1 MRRCGL
7 AICILLGSVLL
18 LAAGSSPSTLTGY
31 TADGSQAERDW
42 ETKFRAIPSPDN
54 LRDYNRR
61 LSARPHNLGSPYDKD
76 NAEWMLAKFKS
87 WGLDAHIETFDVLF
101 PTPKERAVELVAPTK
116 FVAKLQEPPVASDPT
131 SSQQSE
137 QLPTYNAYS
146 IDGDVTAPL
155 VYVNYGVPE
164 DYDRLQRLGIS
175 VKGAIVIARY
185 MHSWRGIKPK
195 VAAEH
200 GAIGCI
206 IYSDPYD
213 DGYYRED
220 VFPEGP
226 MRPRDGVQ
234 RGSVM
239 DMPTYPG
246 DPLTPGVGATTN
258 AKRLAIKDAPT
269 LTKIPVLPISYGDAQ
284 PLLAALKGPMAPE
297 QWRGALPFP
306 YHVGPGPAKV
316 HLRVQ
321 SNWNLK
327 TIYDVIVKI
336 PGAQYPDEWIL
347 RGNHHDA
354 WVNGSQDPVSGTSAL
369 IEELRS
375 YSDLLKQ
382 GWRPKRT
389 IIYCV
394 WDGEEP
400 GLLGSTEWA
409 EQHADELRQHAA
421 IYINTDSNDRGVL
434 LALGSHSLEN
444 FINEVAKD
452 IQDPEKNI
460 SVWKRGYLTN
470 IAHSK
475 TEEERKEARDRSDVR
490 IEALGS
496 GSDYTAFID
505 HLGIASLNLAYCCE
519 DQEGIYHSIYD
530 DFYWY
535 THFADTDFV
544 YGRTLSQ
551 TVGTAVM
558 RMADADLLP
567 YTFTDFADTIHKY
580 VGDLEKLL
588 KDKQDEAVE
597 RDKELDEGV
606 YEANSDPR
614 HPTIAPPREDIPP
627 HLNFAPLQNALD
639 TLTRSA
645 QRYQNTLT
653 RIEQSGALTAN
664 ATSLQKVNQ
673 LLIESERKLTDP
685 NGLPHRAWFQH
696 MIYAP
701 GYYTGYGVKTIP
713 GVREAIEQRDWKLA
727 DTEIVRVA
735 KVLEDEAALI
745 DSASAALEALP
756 AK

>member
-1 MRRCGL
+1 M
-7 AICILLGSVLL
+7 V
-18 LAAGSSPSTLTGY
+18 
-31 TADGSQAERDW
+31 
-42 ETKFRAIPSPDN
+42 
-54 LRDYNRR
+54 
-61 LSARPHNLGSPYDKD
+61 
-76 NAEWMLAKFKS
+76 
-87 WGLDAHIETFDVLF
+87 
-101 PTPKERAVELVAPTK
+101 
-116 FVAKLQEPPVASDPT
+116 
-131 SSQQSE
+131 
-137 QLPTYNAYS
+137 
-146 IDGDVTAPL
+146 
-155 VYVNYGVPE
+155 
-164 DYDRLQRLGIS
+164 
-175 VKGAIVIARY
+175 
-185 MHSWRGIKPK
+185 
-195 VAAEH
+195 
-200 GAIGCI
+200 
-206 IYSDPYD
+206 
-213 DGYYRED
+213 
-220 VFPEGP
+220 
-226 MRPRDGVQ
+226 
-234 RGSVM
+234 
-239 DMPTYPG
+239 
-246 DPLTPGVGATTN
+246 
-258 AKRLAIKDAPT
+258 
-269 LTKIPVLPISYGDAQ
+269 
-284 PLLAALKGPMAPE
+284 PE

-321 SNWNLK
+321 ANWNLK

-336 PGAQYPDEWIL
+336 PGVQYPDEWII

-375 YSDLLKQ
+375 YSELLKQ
-382 GWRPKRT
+382 GWKPKRT

-434 LALGSHSLEN
+434 NALGSHSLES
-444 FINEVAKD
+444 FINDVAKD

-490 IEALGS
+490 IQALGS

-505 HLGIASLNLAYCCE
+505 HLGIASLNLTYCCE

-544 YGRTLSQ
+544 YGRALSQ

-580 VGDLEKLL
+580 VDELHKLL
-588 KDKQDEAVE
+588 KDKQDEALE

-606 YEANSDPR
+606 YEATSDPK
-614 HPTIAPPREDIPP
+614 HPTVAPPREDIPP

-645 QRYQNTLT
+645 NRYQKALT
-653 RIEQSGALTAN
+653 GVEQSGALATN
-664 ATSLQKVNQ
+664 AASLQQVNQ
-673 LLIESERKLTDP
+673 LLIESERRLTNPD
-685 NGLPHRAWFQH
+685 GLPHRPWFKH

-701 GYYTGYGVKTIP
+701 GFYTGYGVKTIP
-713 GVREAIEQRDWKLA
+713 GVREAIEQREWKLA

-735 KVLEDEAALI
+735 RVLNDEAALI